1 MRASVLAT
9 ASAALTLGA
18 TFVAAANKN
27 NNNVDSTCISTSDGS
42 AQGLLLAGNGTSTVL
57 VTSPSSPFAVHRLAS
72 SFAGDIRAAIPSAEV
87 SVRNVSS
94 LNDLSSQGNNNNGE
108 TWIFLGA
115 LDSDPLLNAVVNA
128 TSIDVSS
135 TRGQWEAWT
144 VDTASWEGREV
155 AVIAGADRRGAA
167 YAAYTLS
174 EQMGVSPWWWWADVP
189 TQQHDSIS
197 LHACSH
203 GSPVVKY
210 RAIFLN
216 DEQPG
221 LTNWANKQFH
231 KGNNPS
237 STDPLGQ
244 SFTVEMYE
252 KMFDLLL
259 RLKANMIWP
268 AMWADMF
275 AVAGLPEIPG
285 NMTNGVGAAGPNQVL
300 AGEMAIIEWNHYS
313 GPWNY
318 TSNKEELETYWKY
331 GADRAAPYET
341 LFTVGMR
348 GNGDIPL
355 SGISTKLLE
364 KTVADQR
371 NILKNA
377 HPDKKIE
384 DIPQMWCMYKEVQG
398 YFDDDG
404 LEVPDDV
411 TLLWTDD
418 NWSNI
423 RRVPTGSERNRTGGA
438 GLYWHHD
445 YVGQP
450 RNYKWISTINF
461 AKTWEQFNVA
471 QTTGM
476 DRILVINVGDFK
488 PIEVATEF
496 ALHLAYEGTQSLL
509 TGQNSSAPDPMVWTK
524 AWAARTFPNLDAK
537 VVATVVQ
544 GYNAINA
551 KIKPELVNSTTWSL
565 TMQREAELV
574 EGQWDALTDMVYQLQ
589 SQVSPD
595 QYPAFYQL
603 VGFPALASANLNKL
617 YIAAGR
623 SNLHGSQART
633 SASYWADQARKHF
646 ARDAELTNE
655 YHSLL
660 DYKWDGMMSQPH
672 LNQYYWQQNMRNTL
686 PQVTEMQMDAWPIDG
701 DGGSPGALLSPMRIT
716 IQGSKGAN
724 PGDNVNNCPDGYNCP
739 PLTLPSLSRYSAQP
753 SRWIDV
759 SSGSWVDF
767 AYNVTANVSWITL
780 TPSNGSVGGNG
791 SADCRVEV
799 SVNWDAVPAN
809 ATSSMLYAGIT
820 FAPTP
825 TEFSNSTTVVLISVD
840 PSTAPD
846 VQSHKGGFVQGEPA
860 YIAMHATNATRMN
873 STAQATWT
881 ELPGYGLTG
890 TALTTLPPTHPNAT
904 AGTGPV
910 LEFDF
915 YALPSL
921 AGKSNL
927 WNVTVWLG
935 PFYNYRAYDPFQFAL
950 QLDDGPPTV
959 VQPVP
964 LASSAGTEPPDWN
977 SVVSASIRRN
987 TTSLPA
993 VQDNKWHTLKVWSIN
1008 AGMVLEMVTI
1018 GAFPV
1023 TSLPP
1028 PQSCRVE

>member
-1 MRASVLAT
+1 MRSSLFTTAT
-9 ASAALTLGA
+9 AALTLGA
-18 TFVAAANKN
+18 ALVAAN
-27 NNNVDSTCISTSDGS
+27 NNNKDASTS
-42 AQGLLLAGNGTSTVL
+42 
-57 VTSPSSPFAVHRLAS
+57 
-72 SFAGDIRAAIPSAEV
+72 DIRAAIPSSQV
-87 SVRNVSS
+87 SIRNVSS
-94 LNDLSSQGNNNNGE
+94 LADLSSNGSNGE

-128 TSIDVSS
+128 TSLDVSA

-144 VDTASWEGREV
+144 VNTATWQGSQV

-167 YAAYTLS
+167 YAAYTL
-174 EQMGVSPWWWWADVP
+174 WADVP
-189 TQQHDSIS
+189 TQQHSSVS

-244 SFTVEMYE
+244 SFTVDMYE
-252 KMFDLLL
+252 KLFDLLL
-259 RLKANMIWP
+259 RLKANMLWP

-275 AVAGLPEIPG
+275 AVAGLPEMPG
-285 NMTNGVGAAGPNQVL
+285 NGTDGRNAAGPNQVL
-300 AGEMAIIEWNHYS
+300 AGEMGIIYGTSHQEPMARNTPEWNHYS

-318 TSNKEELETYWKY
+318 TSNKEVLETYWKY

-355 SGISTKLLE
+355 SGANIQILQNI
-364 KTVADQR
+364 VADQR
-371 NILKNA
+371 SILEAA
-377 HPDKKIE
+377 HPGRNIE
-384 DIPQMWCMYKEVQG
+384 DIPQLWCMYKEVQG

-404 LEVPDDV
+404 LQVPDDV

-423 RRVPTGSERNRTGGA
+423 RRVPSGAERNRTGGA

-509 TGQNSSAPDPMVWTK
+509 VGQDSGDVPDPMRWTTE
-524 AWAARTFPNLDAK
+524 WAARTFPNLEAAT
-537 VVATVVQ
+537 VATIVQ

-551 KIKPELVNSTTWSL
+551 KVKPELVNSTTWSL
-565 TMQREAELV
+565 TMHREAERV
-574 EGQWDALTDMVYQLQ
+574 EAEWDALVQLVYQLQ
-589 SQVSPD
+589 AHVSD
-595 QYPAFYQL
+595 EQYPAFYQL
-603 VGFPALASANLNKL
+603 VAFPALASANLNKL

-633 SASYWADQARKHF
+633 SASYWAEQARQHF
-646 ARDAELTNE
+646 AHDAELTNE

-660 DYKWDGMMSQPH
+660 DYKWDGMMAQPH
-672 LNQYYWQQNMRNTL
+672 INMYYWQQAMRNTL
-686 PQVTEMQMDAWPIDG
+686 PQVTEVQMDAWPIDG
-701 DGGSPGALLSPMRIT
+701 DGGSPGALLSPMRVT
-716 IQGSKGAN
+716 VQGSKGAN

-739 PLTLPSLSRYSAQP
+739 PLALPSLSRYSAQP

-767 AYNVTANVSWITL
+767 AYNATANVSWITL
-780 TPSNGSVGGNG
+780 TPSNGWVAANG

-809 ATSSMLYAGIT
+809 ATSMLYASIT
-820 FAPTP
+820 LSPTP
-825 TEFSNSTTVVLISVD
+825 TAFSNSNTSVTIAVDPTTVQNLQLHV
-840 PSTAPD
+840 
-846 VQSHKGGFVQGEPA
+846 GGFVQGEPA
-860 YIAMHATNATRMN
+860 YIAMHATNSTRRN
-873 STAQATWT
+873 DSQEAYWS

-890 TALTTLPPTHPNAT
+890 NAVTTLPPTHPNAT

-915 YALPSL
+915 FALPSL

-927 WNVTVWLG
+927 WNVTIWLG
-935 PFYNYRAYDPFQFAL
+935 PFYNYRLHDPFQFAL
-950 QLDDGPPTV
+950 QLDDGEPTV

-964 LASSAGTEPPDWN
+964 FASSAGSEPPDWN
-977 SVVSASIRRN
+977 SVVAASIRRN

-993 VQDNKWHTLKVWSIN
+993 VADNDWHTLKVWSLN

-1028 PQSCRVE
+1028 PQSYRV